1 MIESPPRPTV
11 LFLADGAELFRG
23 ESGAMERLKAQ
34 PQFFDPAGIATAQK
48 FATSKDG
55 TKVPYF
61 MVGKDLEGAGGPRRA
76 LLYGYGGF
84 EISLTPHYES
94 VKGSQWMAD
103 GNLHVIAN
111 IRGGGEYGPEW
122 HQGGDSIAKKLLAL
136 EK

>member
-1 MIESPPRPTV
+1 
-11 LFLADGAELFRG
+11 
-23 ESGAMERLKAQ
+23 
-34 PQFFDPAGIATAQK
+34 
-48 FATSKDG
+48 
-55 TKVPYF
+55 

-103 GNLHVIAN
+103 GNLYVIAN

-122 HQGGDSIAKKLLAL
+122 HQAALKEKRPRAYEDFEAVADDLIRDTSVQRVWRMAINGVHSFMPMGQSDS
-136 EK
+136 